1 MIILD
6 ERKFINLEL
15 EAQGFGIFDIYDGH
29 QILDM
34 KTFCDQPLSKR
45 ADVLLVDTFTVLN
58 HPELHEQFKIIL
70 NTFLGLIFFH
80 EEKNSK
86 AQDWVRD
93 QAGFLPKIIGDYA
106 LPMPQLQW
114 TLLTNQL
121 QFLWNLLDE
130 QKKLQNHIVKFSQDL
145 DVTLQSAENEMLKA
159 KKLHDLLIPKRNDE
173 IKGVTF
179 LNKYAVGDGG
189 GGEFYDLLQFGQKV
203 YQIFI
208 SSQSYL
214 ISSSLV
220 GILNQH
226 KQKDFSPLA
235 FIQDAQNEVQVI
247 NSSKKKKSEVE
258 VVVLELDTS
267 LLLLKAYG
275 WGKMKLFCPQKGE
288 IDLGLPVAQGA
299 NSNILHQ
306 LEKGERIILLSSG
319 FIFNWNEGKIN
330 KDLYSFL
337 KNHQQLALNDLMNEI
352 FLQLSLVKD
361 AEFLTKD
368 ASVVM
373 MEVNRHAIHKI

>member
-1 MIILD
+1 MILLD

-15 EAQGFGIFDIYDGH
+15 EAQGFGIFDFYDGH
-29 QILDM
+29 QIFDM
-34 KTFCDQPLSKR
+34 KTICNQPLSKK
-45 ADVLLVDTFTVLN
+45 ADVLLVDTQTVLN
-58 HPELHEQFKIIL
+58 HPELQEQLKIIF
-70 NTFLGLIFFH
+70 NTFLGVIFFH
-80 EEKNSK
+80 EEKNNK
-86 AQDWVRD
+86 AQSWVEE
-93 QAGFLPKIIGDYA
+93 QAGFLPKIIGEYS

-121 QFLWNLLDE
+121 QFLWSLLEE

-145 DVTLQSAENEMLKA
+145 DMTLQSAENEMLKA
-159 KKLHDLLIPKRNDE
+159 KKLHNLLIPKRADE
-173 IKGVTF
+173 IKGVSF
-179 LNKYAVGDGG
+179 INKYAVGDGG

-203 YQIFI
+203 YQVFI

-226 KQKDFSPLA
+226 KQNDFSPSA
-235 FIQDAQNEVQVI
+235 FIQDAQNEIQTI
-247 NSSKKKKSEVE
+247 NSSKKKKSNVE
-258 VVVLELDTS
+258 VVVLEMDTS
-267 LLLLKAYG
+267 LLSLKAHG
-275 WGKMKLFCPQKGE
+275 WGSLEGYSLHKGKIE
-288 IDLGLPVAQGA
+288 LGLGSGPLT
-299 NSNILHQ
+299 NYQ
-306 LEKGERIILLSSG
+306 LEKGERIILLSPG
-319 FIFNWNEGKIN
+319 FIFNWQEGQIN
-330 KDLYSFL
+330 KDFYTFL
-337 KNHQQLALNDLMNEI
+337 NNHQQLTQNDLMNEI

>member
-1 MIILD
+1 MILLD

-15 EAQGFGIFDIYDGH
+15 EAQGFGIFDFYDGH
-29 QILDM
+29 QIFDM
-34 KTFCDQPLSKR
+34 KTICNQPLSKK
-45 ADVLLVDTFTVLN
+45 ADVLLVDTQTVLN
-58 HPELHEQFKIIL
+58 HPELQEQLKIIF
-70 NTFLGLIFFH
+70 NTFLGVIFFH
-80 EEKNSK
+80 EEKNNK
-86 AQDWVRD
+86 AQSWVEE
-93 QAGFLPKIIGDYA
+93 QAGFLPKIIGEYS

-121 QFLWNLLDE
+121 QFLWSLLEE

-145 DVTLQSAENEMLKA
+145 DMTLQSAENEMLKA
-159 KKLHDLLIPKRNDE
+159 KKLHNLLIPKRADE
-173 IKGVTF
+173 IKGVSF
-179 LNKYAVGDGG
+179 MNKYAVGDGG

-203 YQIFI
+203 YQVFI

-226 KQKDFSPLA
+226 KQNDFSPSA
-235 FIQDAQNEVQVI
+235 FIQDAQNEIQTI
-247 NSSKKKKSEVE
+247 NSSKKKKSNVE
-258 VVVLELDTS
+258 VVVLEMDTS
-267 LLLLKAYG
+267 LLSLKAHG
-275 WGKMKLFCPQKGE
+275 WGSLEGYSLNKGKIE
-288 IDLGLPVAQGA
+288 LGLGSSTAT
-299 NSNILHQ
+299 NYQ
-306 LEKGERIILLSSG
+306 LEKGERVILLSSG
-319 FIFNWNEGKIN
+319 FIFNWYEGKIN
-330 KDLYSFL
+330 KDIYTFL
-337 KNHQQLALNDLMNEI
+337 NNHQQLTQNDLMNEI

>member
-1 MIILD
+1 MILLD
-6 ERKFINLEL
+6 ERKFIDLEL
-15 EAQGFGIFDIYDGH
+15 EAQGFGIFDFYDGH

-34 KTFCDQPLSKR
+34 KSLCDQPLSKR
-45 ADVLLVDTFTVLN
+45 ADVLLVDTSTVLN

-70 NTFLGLIFFH
+70 NTFLGVIFFH
-80 EEKNSK
+80 EEKNLK

-267 LLLLKAYG
+267 VLLLKAYG
-275 WGKMKLFCPQKGE
+275 WGKMKLFCLQKGE
-288 IDLGLPVAQGA
+288 IDLGLPRTQGA
-299 NSNILHQ
+299 DSNILHQ
-306 LEKGERIILLSSG
+306 LEKGEKIILLSSG
-319 FIFNWNEGKIN
+319 FVFNWYEGKIN

-337 KNHQQLALNDLMNEI
+337 KNHQQLALNDLMNEM

-361 AEFLTKD
+361 SEFLTKD

>member
-1 MIILD
+1 MILLD

-15 EAQGFGIFDIYDGH
+15 EAQGFGIFDFYDGH
-29 QILDM
+29 QIFDM
-34 KTFCDQPLSKR
+34 KTLCDQQLSKR
-45 ADVLLVDTFTVLN
+45 ADVLLVDTQTVLN
-58 HPELHEQFKIIL
+58 HPELQEQLKIIF
-70 NTFLGLIFFH
+70 NTFLGVIFFH
-80 EEKNSK
+80 EEKNNK
-86 AQDWVRD
+86 AQSWVEE
-93 QAGFLPKIIGDYA
+93 QAGFLPKIIGEYS

-121 QFLWNLLDE
+121 QFLWSLLEE

-145 DVTLQSAENEMLKA
+145 DMTLQSAENEMLKA
-159 KKLHDLLIPKRNDE
+159 KKLHNLLIPKRADE
-173 IKGVTF
+173 IKGVSF
-179 LNKYAVGDGG
+179 INKYAVGDGG

-203 YQIFI
+203 YQVFI

-226 KQKDFSPLA
+226 KQKDFSPSA
-235 FIQDAQNEVQVI
+235 FIQDAQNEIQTI
-247 NSSKKKKSEVE
+247 NSSKKKKSNVE
-258 VVVLELDTS
+258 VVVLEMDTS
-267 LLLLKAYG
+267 LLSLKAHG
-275 WGKMKLFCPQKGE
+275 WGSLEGYSLNKGKIE
-288 IDLGLPVAQGA
+288 LGLGSSTAT
-299 NSNILHQ
+299 NYQ
-306 LEKGERIILLSSG
+306 LEKGERVILLSSG
-319 FIFNWNEGKIN
+319 FIFNWYEGKIN
-330 KDLYSFL
+330 KDIYTFL
-337 KNHQQLALNDLMNEI
+337 NNHQQLTQNDLMNEI